1 MYKKV
6 KSDHRSK
13 FLFKQLERMYKWEK
27 NANYASNNRMYIK
40 CDKVRIKSLRIVL
53 DLHDVIADSRKVVV
67 FECEIPLFYLKLENR
82 RGMI

>member
-1 MYKKV
+1 
-6 KSDHRSK
+6 
-13 FLFKQLERMYKWEK
+13 
-27 NANYASNNRMYIK
+27 MYIK